1 MILQHKHIYWS
12 SSFVTI
18 YLYENNIIHA
28 DWCGYVS
35 VDEVK
40 EGCERML
47 LSVKENNCGLVIN
60 DNRRVKGSWTQAI
73 KWLEEDYLPRLIKA
87 NLKKI
92 AFLYSPEPGAR
103 YSVNRLLEV
112 SAEYEGQAFED
123 FEQAAKWITNHPLV
137 ENHKTVLIKTGG
149 EFIRIPTD
157 EISYISMVNRKT
169 QLRTCKQE
177 ILTNHSLNEL
187 MELLP
192 KPQFF
197 RIHKSYI
204 VNTDM
209 IQSLKYLAGGY
220 YKIYLKDMGK
230 NYLIVSRTCAKEL
243 KSVLV
248 L

>member
-1 MILQHKHIYWS
+1 MLQHKHIYWS
-12 SSFVTI
+12 NSFVTI

-35 VDEVK
+35 VDQVK
-40 EGCERML
+40 EGCERLL

-103 YSVNRLLEV
+103 YSVNRLLEA
-112 SAEYEGQAFED
+112 SADYEGQAFED
-123 FEQAAKWITNHPLV
+123 FDEAAKWITGHPQIV
-137 ENHKTVLIKTGG
+137 DHRTILIKAAG
-149 EFIRIPTD
+149 ELIRVQTD
-157 EISYISMVNRKT
+157 EINYISTMERKT
-169 QLRTCKQE
+169 QICTSTQE
-177 ILTNHSLNEL
+177 ILTNCSLNEI

-192 KPQFF
+192 QPQFF

-204 VNTDM
+204 VNTEK

-230 NYLIVSRTCAKEL
+230 NYLVVSRTCAKEL